1 MANKIRLNLGCG
13 IWFRKGF
20 INVDNYIDEE
30 EALTKKGGAAGAI
43 IEKGYKFVKADIKS
57 LPFPDEYAD
66 YVELMN
72 TIEHFPMHH
81 VIEYLKEIH
90 RVMKKGSKLIILT
103 NDMTG
108 LAIDWLEM
116 VSNASFE
123 PQKYI
128 DVAETIYGNQYGD
141 SLGELHRV
149 PFTPTYL
156 NYCLF
161 HAGFTEGMIGLI
173 PKDAPLPKIGT
184 LPIDKGKVARNNLLV
199 AEMTK

>member
-1 MANKIRLNLGCG
+1 MVKLNLGCG

-20 INVDNYIDEE
+20 INVDYYIDEE
-30 EALTKKGGAAGAI
+30 EVLSKKGGAAAAI
-43 IEKGYKFVKADIKS
+43 VEKGYKFVKADIKDM
-57 LPFPDEYAD
+57 PFPDDYAD

-81 VIEYLKEIH
+81 VVEYLKEIH
-90 RVMKKGSKLIILT
+90 RVMKRGAKLIILT

-108 LAIDWLEM
+108 LAIDWLQM
-116 VSNASFE
+116 VSNSDFN
-123 PQKYI
+123 PKNYI

-149 PFTPTYL
+149 PFTPVYL

-161 HAGFTEGMIGLI
+161 NAGFTKGVIGLI
-173 PKDAPLPKIGT
+173 PKGAPIPKVGT
-184 LPIDKGKVARNNLLV
+184 LKEAKGMVARNNLLV
-199 AEMTK
+199 AEMEK